1 MKKYFLLSVAAVGLM
16 FGCQKK
22 ELSNGNESINN
33 EGPVQVKMNIDV
45 PSAVIPVTKGHGS
58 IDKWKAQELTLLAY
72 KVGKDWREAE
82 NSLFTEPIKTIA
94 PADGYGPELVDVKQ
108 MVNGTEAPV
117 YYKDNDAYDFFG
129 YYLDDLTGQLVV
141 TGNGA
146 SIDLT
151 IDGTQDVMAAKTDI
165 AQDVANAGMTD
176 KINDKDVYSAFSARR
191 NVVPGLRFEH
201 VLARFNFYVVAASQ
215 SARDLVK
222 VDAITIKTPTQGTLQ
237 VAGARGVFTPV
248 FTKKSDSEV
257 ANLVLKSPDADGT
270 MTKTATIEPYPAFIG
285 DIEAFKNAPE
295 QVLDEAH
302 AAAKIG
308 SCVMVM
314 PGEVSHDVVV
324 KTSNKLYPSLTIP
337 DLELTVKA
345 EEIIT
350 PDGKAISTFAAGYQ
364 YDVILMVY
372 GPEEVKVSAYLNEWV
387 DGGYYA
393 HDPEEDQLVEPTE
406 PKVTLKAAT
415 AATLTFA
422 VESPNDIKIIWAAL
436 KDLETEKYTAWM
448 PVTPT
453 KSWKNTVTF
462 ENLTQGQ
469 EYECY
474 LAYGDDLSKEFAT
487 GVKAVPSDVTA
498 RGAVHVFDLDS
509 YSTIPVDYRTGR
521 NYDGRGKYIAL
532 WFDEVEGATV
542 SVMFN
547 GVATKVAAKPVASD
561 TKLMTIT
568 AADLFDGAK
577 ELKPGKY
584 EIIMSKNSSTSSQIV
599 IIRDPKFE
607 FKTLSVVKDK
617 DTYEK
622 SLPAI
627 YLKNNPYNADLE
639 ATFPWIVAEIT
650 DCDTPL
656 VTATLKGAEP
666 KIVEYT
672 YDTDYD
678 ILIVKKAALGTSA
691 AGEWTIDIN
700 NVVWENPITIE

>member
-1 MKKYFLLSVAAVGLM
+1 M
-16 FGCQKK
+16 
-22 ELSNGNESINN
+22 
-33 EGPVQVKMNIDV
+33 
-45 PSAVIPVTKGHGS
+45 
-58 IDKWKAQELTLLAY
+58 
-72 KVGKDWREAE
+72 
-82 NSLFTEPIKTIA
+82 
-94 PADGYGPELVDVKQ
+94 
-108 MVNGTEAPV
+108 
-117 YYKDNDAYDFFG
+117 
-129 YYLDDLTGQLVV
+129 
-141 TGNGA
+141 
-146 SIDLT
+146 
-151 IDGTQDVMAAKTDI
+151 
-165 AQDVANAGMTD
+165 
-176 KINDKDVYSAFSARR
+176 
-191 NVVPGLRFEH
+191 
-201 VLARFNFYVVAASQ
+201 LARFNFYVVAASQ

-237 VAGARGVFTPV
+237 VAGERGVFTPV
-248 FTKKSDSEV
+248 FTKVSNSEE
-257 ANLVLKSPDADGT
+257 ANLVLKSPGTDGK
-270 MTKTATIEPYPAFIG
+270 MTETATIEPYPAFIG

-324 KTSNKLYPSLTIP
+324 KTSNKQYPSLTIP

-422 VESPNDIKIIWAAL
+422 VESPNDINIIWAAL
-436 KDLETEKYTAWM
+436 KDLKTEKYTEWM

-462 ENLTQGQ
+462 ESLTQGQ

-498 RGAVHVFDLDS
+498 RGAVHVFDLNS
-509 YSTIPVDYRTGR
+509 YITIPVDYRPGE

-547 GVATKVAAKPVASD
+547 GVATKVAAKAVASD
-561 TKLMTIT
+561 TKLMKIT

-584 EIIMSKNSSTSSQIV
+584 VITMSKNTSTSSQTV

-617 DTYEK
+617 DTYERI
-622 SLPAI
+622 LPPM
-627 YLKNNPYNADLE
+627 YRKNNPYNADLD

-656 VTATLKGAEP
+656 VTATLGDAEP
-666 KIVEYT
+666 KTVDYT
-672 YDTDYD
+672 YEQNYD
-678 ILIVKKAALGTSA
+678 ILIIKKEDLGATVT
-691 AGEWTIDIN
+691 GEWTIDIN
-700 NVVWENPITIE
+700 NIEKKVTVE